1 MQYAI
6 QYNIITYTTNTHTQN
21 QNNDSY
27 EPDLPSAKRALAV
40 MEARHV
46 VQRVKA
52 QGLDDTNER
61 YGLYYRFVDPW
72 QVRTCIETVSIF
84 FLYVYVSPSTQT
96 DNQPPTQTKQVESHA
111 DGGGGGP
118 VGVLAEGTV
127 GRMAVEPVRA
137 GEAADIP
144 ELERLGAWD

>member
-1 MQYAI
+1 
-6 QYNIITYTTNTHTQN
+6 
-21 QNNDSY
+21 
-27 EPDLPSAKRALAV
+27 

-72 QVRTCIETVSIF
+72 QVRGH
-84 FLYVYVSPSTQT
+84 LYYLIVEDMGMNTHNTHIYTRAPKRTHT
-96 DNQPPTQTKQVESHA
+96 QVESHA
-111 DGGGGGP
+111 DGGGGGLGGA

-137 GEAADIP
+137 GEAGDIP
-144 ELERLGAWD
+144 ELERLGACVR